1 MNGRLESKMKVEA
14 KIRRMLEDAPSELTD
29 FYYNISVDKEPK
41 TCVEYIYKA
50 KGFLDTVDKP
60 VAEVTDTDVARYMH
74 SIEVRET
81 ATGELKQTSF
91 AYRKM
96 VYTVINSFFNY
107 LYKANKIS
115 SNPVACINRPKNT
128 DDIKRRKITS
138 DDFRK
143 ILDQVEEGA
152 GSDRAKERQL
162 KWKTR
167 DNAIFTLFMSTGVRE
182 TALTEINLADIDFE
196 VGTIKVTDKRHK
208 THVYQMGGKLE
219 AAIKAWL
226 VDREKLLGGVEAE
239 ALFISNRRQRMCANS
254 VAAIVKKYTAV
265 ALEKGISP
273 HKIRAGFCSILYEQT
288 GDIEFVRDA
297 VGHAS
302 VTTTQRY
309 VVKDDTARLKAAS
322 IMNDLI

>member
-1 MNGRLESKMKVEA
+1 MSGRLESKMKVEA
-14 KIRRMLEDAPSELTD
+14 KIHRMLADAPSELTD

-50 KGFLDTVDKP
+50 KAFLDTVNKP
-60 VAEVTDTDVARYMH
+60 VAEVTDTDIARYMH
-74 SIEVRET
+74 SIEMRE
-81 ATGELKQTSF
+81 AADGQMKQTSF
-91 AYRKM
+91 SYRKM
-96 VYTVINSFFNY
+96 VYTIINSFFNY

-128 DDIKRRKITS
+128 DDVKRRKVTS

-143 ILDQVEEGA
+143 ILDQVEAGA
-152 GSDRAKERQL
+152 GSSRAKERQL

-182 TALTEINLADIDFE
+182 TALTEINLSDVNFE
-196 VGTIKVTDKRHK
+196 EGTIKVTDKRHK
-208 THVYQMGGKLE
+208 VHTYQMNQKLRD
-219 AAIKAWL
+219 ALVAWL
-226 VDREKLLGGVEAE
+226 ADREKLLDGTQCD
-239 ALFISNRRQRMCANS
+239 ALFISNRKQRICAGS
-254 VAAIVKKYTAV
+254 VIAIVKKYTSV

-273 HKIRAGFCSILYEQT
+273 HKIRAGFCSILYEKT

-309 VVKDDTARLKAAS
+309 VVKDDTARMKAAG
-322 IMNDLI
+322 IMNEII

>member
-1 MNGRLESKMKVEA
+1 MNGRMETKIKVEE
-14 KIRRMLEDAPSELTD
+14 KILRMLSEAPSELVD

-50 KGFLDTVDKP
+50 KAFLDTVNKP

-81 ATGELKQTSF
+81 ASGEMKQTSF

-96 VYTVINSFFNY
+96 VYTVLNSFFSY
-107 LYKANKIS
+107 LEKANKIQK
-115 SNPVACINRPKNT
+115 NPVACINRPKNT
-128 DDIKRRKITS
+128 DDVKRRKVTS

-152 GSDRAKERQL
+152 GSAKARERQL

-182 TALTEINLADIDFE
+182 TALTEINLSDIDWIA
-196 VGTIKVTDKRHK
+196 GTIKVIDKRHK
-208 THVYQMGGKLE
+208 THVYQMNAKLE
-219 AAIKAWL
+219 SAIKAWL
-226 VDREKLLGGVEAE
+226 VDRENLLQGTECD
-239 ALFISNRRQRMCANS
+239 ALFISNRKQRMCANS
-254 VAAIVKKYTAV
+254 VAAIVKKYTGA

-273 HKIRAGFCSILYEQT
+273 HKIRAGFCSILYEKT

-309 VVKDDTARLKAAS
+309 VVKDDTARAKAAG
-322 IMNDLI
+322 IMNDII